1 MLTKTDIEKYFI
13 AEKQE
18 SLFFMVIGLIAICI
32 ALIGLFIYKTQA
44 FKGAAIPLIAI
55 GLLQIAVGF
64 TVYKRSDDDRMRVVY
79 AYDMNPNDI
88 KNTELPRMKVVNKN
102 FTIYRWAEVMLAVA
116 GFIFIFYNKYFA
128 SQVAIEAIHFSFSY
142 GLGLALALLAVIM
155 LGADYFAEKRATIYT
170 NQLQNFIEK
179 KQSVLY

>member
-18 SLFFMVIGLIAICI
+18 SLFFIIIGLVAVCI

-44 FKGAAIPLIAI
+44 FKGAAIPLIVI
-55 GLLQIAVGF
+55 GLMQIVVGF
-64 TVYKRSDDDRMRVVY
+64 SVYKRSDDDRMRVVY
-79 AYDMNPNDI
+79 AYDMNRNDI

-102 FTIYRWAEVMLAVA
+102 FAIYRWIEIMLATS
-116 GFIFIFYNKYFA
+116 GLICIFYNKYFT
-128 SQVAIEAIHFSFSY
+128 SQVASENVHYSFSY

-155 LGADYFAEKRATIYT
+155 LGADYFAEKRAIIYT

-179 KQSVLY
+179 KSNI

>member
-18 SLFFMVIGLIAICI
+18 SLFFIIIGLAAICI
-32 ALIGLFIYKTQA
+32 AMIGLFIYKTQA

-55 GLLQIAVGF
+55 GLLQIVVGLS
-64 TVYKRSDDDRMRVVY
+64 VYKRSDDDRMRVVY
-79 AYDMNPNDI
+79 AYDMNRNDI

-102 FTIYRWAEVMLAVA
+102 LVIYRWIEIILAIS
-116 GFIFIFYNKYFA
+116 GFISIFYNRFFG
-128 SQVAIEAIHFSFSY
+128 SQIAIETVHYSFAY

-170 NQLQNFIEK
+170 SQLQNFVEK
-179 KQSVLY
+179 KQNAP